1 MSQADVY
8 VMLWRC
14 VQPRPIGCASQGMLL
29 TPKVKACGNP
39 ALGQWVSF
47 PTAFVTSCLCHM
59 VVILAIFLTFHYFL
73 CWSLITACDLLK
85 AHHVLAIFLNKV
97 CMLLFFFFKDIMLL
111 QSQYTTV
118 LQCSVNITYALSNN
132 KKKKSFDS
140 VYCFICFIVVVW
152 NGPAWYLQGN

>member
-1 MSQADVY
+1 
-8 VMLWRC
+8 
-14 VQPRPIGCASQGMLL
+14 
-29 TPKVKACGNP
+29 
-39 ALGQWVSF
+39 
-47 PTAFVTSCLCHM
+47 
-59 VVILAIFLTFHYFL
+59 
-73 CWSLITACDLLK
+73 
-85 AHHVLAIFLNKV
+85 
-97 CMLLFFFFKDIMLL
+97 MLLFFFFKDIMLL